1 MPRSLP
7 DLNRANAMRTRM
19 ISREPSVYLTL
30 EAKVARENRGIFVS
44 MLVGAIFSLI
54 AAFVL
59 AVEAVELAGNP
70 FARLSCSIN
79 TVINCATVASHPSA
93 SIFGFPNSF
102 LGLLAEPVV
111 ITVAIAGIGGVKF
124 PRKFMFAAQICYTLG
139 FLFAYSLL
147 YTSTFEIGALCPWC
161 LLVTLSTTLVFFSMT
176 RYNIGENNLYLSDKL
191 ARRANELIKK
201 DYDTL
206 SMGLLLVTVTTVI
219 VVKYGSALF
228 A

>member
-1 MPRSLP
+1 MI
-7 DLNRANAMRTRM
+7 TR
-19 ISREPSVYLTL
+19 ELSVYPALQDK
-30 EAKVARENRGIFVS
+30 AARENRGIFIS

-59 AVEAVELAGNP
+59 ATEAVELAGNP

-79 TVINCATVASHPSA
+79 AVVNCATVAVHPSA
-93 SIFGFPNSF
+93 SLFGFPNSF

-124 PRKFMFAAQICYTLG
+124 PRMFMFTAQICYTLG
-139 FLFAYSLL
+139 FFFAYYLL
-147 YTSTFEIGALCPWC
+147 YVSTFDIGALCPWC
-161 LLVTLSTTLVFFSMT
+161 LLVTLSTTFVFFSMT
-176 RYNIGENNLYLSDKL
+176 RYNIGEGNLYLSDRL
-191 ARRANELIKK
+191 AVRANEFITK

-206 SMGLLLVTVTTVI
+206 IMALFIIMVTAVI
-219 VVKYGSALF
+219 VLKYGSALF